1 MSKIFGAVLSA
12 LLVHTGVAAA
22 QQFPSEPIQII
33 VPFSA
38 GGNTDVTARTIAPA
52 LSEILGQPVVVEN
65 RVGAGGMIGAEAA
78 MSADPD
84 GHTLMMGTTSTLT
97 VGPNLYPN
105 WPYDPVDGITPVTNI
120 QVVPFALVVRSDS
133 DIESV
138 DDLLQRAKADPGQ
151 ITMAHTGI
159 GGSNHLVAELFKL
172 LTDTDFLY
180 VPYQGGGPAMTALL
194 GGQVDVYFDQVSTTV
209 PHVQG
214 GRVRAL
220 AVTSPEA
227 WPSLPDVPTFADLGV
242 ENFDVLN
249 ITGLAGPAGMDP
261 ETVGTIRAAVVQ
273 ATENP
278 QVRAALD
285 KLGVQVVASSPE
297 EFSTIIQEDLARWSD
312 VIERAKV
319 TVQQ

>member
-1 MSKIFGAVLSA
+1 MKKFVVAALSA
-12 LLVHTGVAAA
+12 LLAQTGVAIA
-22 QQFPSEPIQII
+22 QEFPSKPIQII

-52 LSEILGQPVVVEN
+52 LGEVLGQPVVVEN

-78 MSADPD
+78 MSAEPD

-105 WPYDPVDGITPVTNI
+105 WPYDPVEGITPITNI
-120 QVVPFALVVRSDS
+120 QVVPFALVVKSDS
-133 DIESV
+133 EIQSV
-138 DDLLQRAKADPGQ
+138 EDLLQRVKANPGQ

-194 GGQVDVYFDQVSTTV
+194 GDQVDVYFDQVSTTV

-220 AVTSPEA
+220 AVTSPER
-227 WPSLPDVPTFADLGV
+227 WPALPDVPTFAELGI
-242 ENFDVLN
+242 ENFEVLN

-261 ETVGTIRAAVVQ
+261 GTVETIRAAVAETLQ
-273 ATENP
+273 NP
-278 QVRAALD
+278 QVREALD
-285 KLGVQVVASSPE
+285 KLGVQVVGSSPD
-297 EFSTIIQEDLARWSD
+297 EFAAIISKDLARWAD
-312 VIERAKV
+312 VIERANV